1 MQHNDTAWVLQ
12 RHLPMLP
19 AARKI
24 FRSIYLEWHKRSCQ
38 SFAVTEP
45 KKYDINRFLWRGFFR
60 RLCHWKWLMFSFLK
74 FQRNTP
80 YNASA
85 IEPANGKTR

>member
-45 KKYDINRFLWRGFFR
+45 KKYDINRFL
-60 RLCHWKWLMFSFLK
+60 
-74 FQRNTP
+74 
-80 YNASA
+80 
-85 IEPANGKTR
+85 